1 MQKIKRRGS
10 GGWGGDGWVYT
21 AGSGLVVEG
30 QAIRGGRP
38 GGGGRTRPVTFS
50 ELWDFSTQTL
60 SFRASKFQWVPLLR
74 KIYVSTFETFS
85 QVVPWG
91 DLLQKLLV
99 VTEIGI
105 FSKGTLLLLL
115 RVQLHR
121 PKLFCWNAE
130 DLCALGISDFRGSRT
145 PDLCQTVSGFC
156 RERLSDFDAMDGWQ
170 VSMIS
175 VLNHNNVFKGS
186 DGEHCLCFKFCEEV
200 PRTF

>member
-38 GGGGRTRPVTFS
+38 GGRTRPVTFS

-175 VLNHNNVFKGS
+175 VLNHSNV
-186 DGEHCLCFKFCEEV
+186 
-200 PRTF
+200 